1 MEVSERKEKVYINV
15 GDRKIFGILNVP
27 KHEEGQKIPI
37 VIMMHGIK
45 MSTGQ
50 YPYFELAQMFL
61 EKKIAVFRFDF
72 YGHGRSDGEFEKLK
86 ISTCVEDAEA
96 VLKYVQE
103 LDFVSDVILL
113 GHSLGGDIVII
124 EAAKHPDIIKHL
136 ILISP
141 AVVLY
146 TMPERGTSFG
156 RKIDFNNLPEKI
168 VYNEDFILRREY
180 FLELKNY
187 NYMELA
193 KDFPGQV
200 CIMLGD
206 QDERIPKSYADELN
220 ENFANSYVKMMPGG
234 HHMLLDCG
242 DQVISISKEFVEKL
256 Y

>member
-1 MEVSERKEKVYINV
+1 MKNTEKIYLNV
-15 GDRKIFGILNVP
+15 DDRKIFGILNAP
-27 KHEEGQKIPI
+27 DHENGEKMPI

-50 YPYFELAQMFL
+50 YPFFDLVKLFN
-61 EKKIAVFRFDF
+61 EKKIATFRFDF
-72 YGHGRSDGEFEKLK
+72 FGHGRSEGEFERLTLSKAAK
-86 ISTCVEDAEA
+86 DAET
-96 VLKYVQE
+96 VINYVKE
-103 LDFVSDVILL
+103 LDFVSDIILL
-113 GHSLGGDIVII
+113 GHSMGGDIVII
-124 EAAKHPDIIKHL
+124 EAAKHPDIVKHL
-136 ILISP
+136 ILIAP

-168 VYNEDFILRREY
+168 VYSDDFVLRKEY
-180 FLELKNY
+180 FMELKNY

-220 ENFANSYVKMMPGG
+220 ENFANSYVRMMPGG
-234 HHMLLDCG
+234 HHMLSDCG
-242 DQVISISKEFVEKL
+242 DQVLAITKEFIEKI